1 MALGYDGSG
10 RVPASLL
17 AGRLGVYGKN
27 TFNPEEHSL
36 EGVDHQSV
44 ILRHNGGNRQ

>member
-17 AGRLGVYGKN
+17 AGRLGVYSKN
-27 TFNPEEHSL
+27 TFNPDEHQL